1 MNGSSSC
8 NSLRDRFARATQ
20 SDIVRPMLDSSERFE
35 FDSTQLARQLELL
48 PGSYA
53 GGTRTLPAPYGV
65 IGFGEGALGA
75 EFARDFIDA
84 ASVSGGT
91 QFILAGGLDFGA
103 VDAAT
108 LISEASGATVFQM
121 GSPRIS
127 RVRRS
132 EDEITMALLED
143 DDDDEAEVARVEPG
157 PLATYHYAMALAH
170 MTGNAEKARAA
181 EIALERVRDACK
193 ADVPTDENLAK
204 QLAWKLWT
212 RTPLLIAAGGF
223 SVQPWAWQLSLARL
237 GKSISIPVPG
247 NALEIASSGFEARH
261 ESGDSLV
268 ALFLGGEDESL
279 RVAREILETRVD
291 EVIVIPTAER
301 DTFAANLE
309 LWYLSCWVGFYLS
322 LMYSAD
328 PMDSATLRGLR
339 DVE

>member
-1 MNGSSSC
+1 MV
-8 NSLRDRFARATQ
+8 RA
-20 SDIVRPMLDSSERFE
+20 MLDSSDRFE

-48 PGSYA
+48 PGSYT
-53 GGTRTLPAPYGV
+53 GPSKVLPAPHGV
-65 IGFGEGALGA
+65 IGFGEGALAA

-84 ASVSGGT
+84 GGVTGGT
-91 QFILAGGLDFGA
+91 QFVLAGGLDFGA
-103 VDAAT
+103 VDAVT
-108 LISEASGATVFQM
+108 LLSEASGATVFQM
-121 GSPRIS
+121 GSPKVS
-127 RVRRS
+127 KVRLT
-132 EDEITMALLED
+132 EDEISMALLEG
-143 DDDDEAEVARVEPG
+143 DDDEDETEVARVEPG

-170 MTGNAEKARAA
+170 MTGNGEKAGAA
-181 EIALERVRDACK
+181 EAALERSRDACK
-193 ADVPTDENLAK
+193 ADVPTDDNPAK

-247 NALEIASSGFEARH
+247 NALEIVSSGFEARH

-279 RVAREILETRVD
+279 RVARELLETRVD
-291 EVIVIPTAER
+291 EVIAVPTTQR

-309 LWYLSCWVGFYLS
+309 LWYLSLWVGFYLS

-339 DVE
+339 NVE